1 MISHNHH
8 LYEELTAEENLR
20 FAATMRGIRP
30 ERSRIRKALA
40 EVGLETQAAWKVR
53 TYSTGMKRRLV
64 IGKMLL
70 FDPELL
76 FLDEPHNTLDQAA
89 IALLNGY
96 VASVRARGGSAIVA
110 THNLSRAYDM
120 ADRFV
125 LMREGAV
132 DPPRREDPI
141 CRWSS
146 CGRSTRGMRRTARK
160 SREGRAESRACR
172 ERTGGRGEAE
182 RRAMVVAEVMRR
194 TWAMTW
200 KDVRVELRARER
212 MNAMLFFAALVLFI
226 FNFALGPDL
235 ERLREAA
242 PGLLWLA
249 FLFTGNARPG
259 SELPGRARE
268 RVLRGALAHP
278 RGPGI
283 ALLRQAGGEHPLHGD
298 GGDS

>member
-30 ERSRIRKALA
+30 DRGQIRKALA
-40 EVGLETQAAWKVR
+40 DVGLATQAAWKVR

-96 VASVRARGGSAIVA
+96 VASVKARGGSAIVA

-120 ADRFV
+120 ADRFL

-132 DPPRREDPI
+132 
-141 CRWSS
+141 
-146 CGRSTRGMRRTARK
+146 TK
-160 SREGRAESRACR
+160 RAD
-172 ERTGGRGEAE
+172 
-182 RRAMVVAEVMRR
+182 
-194 TWAMTW
+194 
-200 KDVRVELRARER
+200 KDRLTV
-212 MNAMLFFAALVLFI
+212 
-226 FNFALGPDL
+226 DQ
-235 ERLREAA
+235 LRELYTRYAE
-242 PGLLWLA
+242 
-249 FLFTGNARPG
+249 ND
-259 SELPGRARE
+259 ERE
-268 RVLRGALAHP
+268 PSA
-278 RGPGI
+278 
-283 ALLRQAGGEHPLHGD
+283 
-298 GGDS
+298 

>member
-1 MISHNHH
+1 MENQLAVEVKGLTKVFGATLALDAVDLSAARGEVVALLGPNGAGKTTLLKLLATAIKPTVGGGRILGEDLVQGRDAIRRRIGMISHSHH

-20 FAATMRGIRP
+20 FAATMRGIRAEP
-30 ERSRIRKALA
+30 AQIRKALG
-40 EVGLETQAAWKVR
+40 EVGLETQAASRVR

-132 DPPRREDPI
+132 ARRSDKTGMTVEQL
-141 CRWSS
+141 REMY
-146 CGRSTRGMRRTARK
+146 TRY
-160 SREGRAESRACR
+160 AEN
-172 ERTGGRGEAE
+172 EYGEPGAASPA
-182 RRAMVVAEVMRR
+182 RRA
-194 TWAMTW
+194 
-200 KDVRVELRARER
+200 
-212 MNAMLFFAALVLFI
+212 
-226 FNFALGPDL
+226 
-235 ERLREAA
+235 
-242 PGLLWLA
+242 
-249 FLFTGNARPG
+249 
-259 SELPGRARE
+259 
-268 RVLRGALAHP
+268 GA
-278 RGPGI
+278 RGPC
-283 ALLRQAGGEHPLHGD
+283 
-298 GGDS
+298 

>member
-1 MISHNHH
+1 MENRLAVEVEGLTKVFGSTLALDAVDLQAARGEVVALLGPNGAGKTTLLKLLSTALKPTAGGGRILGEDLVKGRDAIRRQIGMISHNHH

-20 FAATMRGIRP
+20 FAATMHGIRP
-30 ERSRIRKALA
+30 DRDQIRKALA
-40 EVGLETQAAWKVR
+40 EVGLEMQADGKVR

-132 DPPRREDPI
+132 ARHVEKEHVNVDQLRELYTRHAENDGNDPGDAGP
-141 CRWSS
+141 
-146 CGRSTRGMRRTARK
+146 A
-160 SREGRAESRACR
+160 
-172 ERTGGRGEAE
+172 
-182 RRAMVVAEVMRR
+182 RRAGARVA
-194 TWAMTW
+194 
-200 KDVRVELRARER
+200 
-212 MNAMLFFAALVLFI
+212 
-226 FNFALGPDL
+226 
-235 ERLREAA
+235 
-242 PGLLWLA
+242 
-249 FLFTGNARPG
+249 
-259 SELPGRARE
+259 S
-268 RVLRGALAHP
+268 
-278 RGPGI
+278 
-283 ALLRQAGGEHPLHGD
+283 
-298 GGDS
+298 